1 MSEDEAMDLLLS
13 VPSQGVRQVE
23 GGEGIPSDTQWSC
36 VYNLDDLTLQIC
48 TTRDKSRTYNYS
60 LK

>member
-1 MSEDEAMDLLLS
+1 MKNENNDYVNKITRKMVSSLS
-13 VPSQGVRQVE
+13 QIVE
-23 GGEGIPSDTQWSC
+23 IQE
-36 VYNLDDLTLQIC
+36 YNLDDLTLQIC